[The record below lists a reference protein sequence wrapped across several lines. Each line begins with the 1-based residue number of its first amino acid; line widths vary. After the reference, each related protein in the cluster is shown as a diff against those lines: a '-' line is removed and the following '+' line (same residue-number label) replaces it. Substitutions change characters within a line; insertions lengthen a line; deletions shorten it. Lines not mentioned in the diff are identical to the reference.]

1 MDDASGDT
9 ARPTWFG
16 SDASPM
22 FGVLHTPAG
31 GAARAG
37 IVICPPI
44 GKEHVDSYRGLKLL
58 AEALCARGFAVLR
71 FDYPGTGDSAGEQRS
86 DTAVAQFQA
95 GVRAAVDYLRAAGV
109 QRVGVV
115 GLRFGALL
123 AASLADRLGE
133 VTAMALWD
141 PVTDGRRYLR
151 EGRALYRMTVG
162 QHAEVADA
170 DGAENHE
177 HFLGITLSSA
187 AVDDLRAL
195 RLPAD
200 IGSVPHVLIC
210 ARPENLGDPCLTALG
225 EQPNCTVAEVAG
237 QPEFVAPPSFV
248 VVIPVPAIA
257 MIADWFDRA
266 IASDRVPVTP
276 LIVTD
281 AVVATSP
288 TGEQVRESLEYI
300 GPARLFTIRTT
311 MGQPGADAPTMLFHS
326 TACEHRIGSG
336 RVWVDSAR
344 ELAGTGVVAVRYDRR
359 GTGDTGVATTEF
371 ARIYSPESGD
381 DVLAAMRGTGAQPQR
396 LMMTGVCSGGSNSAF
411 GALAGGGSRAIVLV
425 NVILY
430 SLRRVEVGP
439 EKLVRMSPPSPGEEP
454 APQPWLERTVKK
466 LARRWIPYPV
476 WLLLGRLGLIQVP
489 EVLLSGLSRIPG
501 MSVDMVLS
509 PSDAEW
515 FAKQRGARGLQR
527 LAAKGWAP
535 TVVAAPTGDH
545 PLLQRDIQD
554 LVRGHLMTVAM
565 REFPDALRIPVQ
577 PPTEDEPSRVPT

>member
-1 MDDASGDT
+1 MNDASGDT

-16 SDASPM
+16 ADASPL

-44 GKEHVDSYRGLKLL
+44 GKEHVDTYRGLKLL

-109 QRVGVV
+109 HRVGVV

-123 AASLADRLGE
+123 AASLAGRLGE

-162 QHAEVADA
+162 QDTEAGDSASGD
-170 DGAENHE
+170 EN
-177 HFLGITLSSA
+177 FLGITLSSA

-200 IGSVPHVLIC
+200 IASVPHVLIG
-210 ARPENLGDPCLTALG
+210 ARPENLGDPRLTTLG
-225 EQPNCTVAEVAG
+225 EQANCTVAEVTG

-248 VVIPVPAIA
+248 VVIPAPAIT

-276 LIVTD
+276 RIVTD

-288 TGEQVRESLEYI
+288 TGEQVRESD
-300 GPARLFTIRTT
+300 RK
-311 MGQPGADAPTMLFHS
+311 S
-326 TACEHRIGSG
+326 
-336 RVWVDSAR
+336 
-344 ELAGTGVVAVRYDRR
+344 VV
-359 GTGDTGVATTEF
+359 
-371 ARIYSPESGD
+371 
-381 DVLAAMRGTGAQPQR
+381 
-396 LMMTGVCSGGSNSAF
+396 
-411 GALAGGGSRAIVLV
+411 
-425 NVILY
+425 
-430 SLRRVEVGP
+430 
-439 EKLVRMSPPSPGEEP
+439 
-454 APQPWLERTVKK
+454 
-466 LARRWIPYPV
+466 
-476 WLLLGRLGLIQVP
+476 
-489 EVLLSGLSRIPG
+489 
-501 MSVDMVLS
+501 
-509 PSDAEW
+509 
-515 FAKQRGARGLQR
+515 
-527 LAAKGWAP
+527 
-535 TVVAAPTGDH
+535 
-545 PLLQRDIQD
+545 
-554 LVRGHLMTVAM
+554 
-565 REFPDALRIPVQ
+565 
-577 PPTEDEPSRVPT
+577 